1 MIKVTEE
8 ADHSLTITWN
18 ENDPVESQLNTW
30 EAEDFIKCIM
40 DKCKELENVAPGVSL
55 KPEGSG
61 DAEITFKN
69 DGKEVFKLTNDSKNP
84 LGFPGTVAPNTKLHI
99 NKND

>member
-1 MIKVTEE
+1 
-8 ADHSLTITWN
+8 
-18 ENDPVESQLNTW
+18 
-30 EAEDFIKCIM
+30 M
-40 DKCKELENVAPGVSL
+40 DKCKELENVAP
-55 KPEGSG
+55 KPGGSVEVTG

-84 LGFPGTVAPNTKLHI
+84 LGFPGTVSPKTKLHI